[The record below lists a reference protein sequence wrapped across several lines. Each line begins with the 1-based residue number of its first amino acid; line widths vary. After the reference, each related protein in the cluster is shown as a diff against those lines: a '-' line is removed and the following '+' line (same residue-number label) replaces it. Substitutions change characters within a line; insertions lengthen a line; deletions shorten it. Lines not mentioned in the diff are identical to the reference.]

1 MLSFVFVPLAFAT
14 SNSAAESLVVGCSNA
29 TDCTAEVQ
37 AALDQADGRRL
48 IFRGEYTVQPLFMH
62 GTRDAVLQF
71 EAGSTLLARRG
82 FFHGQVSTIAV
93 SHKTATARMPG
104 QTRGQ
109 LFEASRRARDR
120 VTLY

>member
-1 MLSFVFVPLAFAT
+1 MLRPECWVGMLSAVLVPFAFAT
-14 SNSAAESLVVGCSNA
+14 STSASESLVVGCSNV
-29 TDCTAEVQ
+29 TDCSAEVQ

-82 FFHGQVSTIAV
+82 FFHGQVSTTAV
-93 SHKTATARMPG
+93 FHR
-104 QTRGQ
+104 
-109 LFEASRRARDR
+109 L
-120 VTLY
+120 LYKCAQAGADA